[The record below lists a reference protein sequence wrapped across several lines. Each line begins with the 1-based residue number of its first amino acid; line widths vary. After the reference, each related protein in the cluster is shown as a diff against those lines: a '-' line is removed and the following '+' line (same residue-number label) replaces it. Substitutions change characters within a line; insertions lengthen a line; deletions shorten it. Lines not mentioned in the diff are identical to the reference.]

1 MPIARNCHTAADM
14 EAWYPPGH
22 GDFYESFYNA
32 GLLED
37 FIKQVVLQLML
48 MSIKLQCMVVLAHTV
63 VHSLKCFPFQTLSLI
78 SKTGFRK

>member
-1 MPIARNCHTAADM
+1 MCVALNIIYTFPPNQIQIHTFNQSNYPRINKESLMPIARNCTTAADM

-37 FIKQVVLQLML
+37 FIKQVN
-48 MSIKLQCMVVLAHTV
+48 IC
-63 VHSLKCFPFQTLSLI
+63 
-78 SKTGFRK
+78 

>member
-1 MPIARNCHTAADM
+1 MPIARSCNTAADL

-37 FIKQVVLQLML
+37 FIKQV
-48 MSIKLQCMVVLAHTV
+48 C
-63 VHSLKCFPFQTLSLI
+63 VHFCFLSAKINCKIDSYLNERVENIASFLTLI
-78 SKTGFRK
+78 T

>member
-1 MPIARNCHTAADM
+1 MPSARNCTTAADM

-37 FIKQVVLQLML
+37 FIKQVN
-48 MSIKLQCMVVLAHTV
+48 IC
-63 VHSLKCFPFQTLSLI
+63 
-78 SKTGFRK
+78 

>member
-1 MPIARNCHTAADM
+1 MPIARNCSTAADM

-37 FIKQVVLQLML
+37 FIKQVLAVNYSFFKKKIMFASAFVRLLFSHTFFRAG
-48 MSIKLQCMVVLAHTV
+48 SIAL
-63 VHSLKCFPFQTLSLI
+63 
-78 SKTGFRK
+78 FRI